1 MRRAKTC
8 GTAGPHQK
16 CSICAKGRGTAVIAD
31 FRQTSRRREM
41 DNLSQTDIPRGKIGI
56 RLIFTL
62 LFLVILSIMHFVI
75 QVLALIQYVILLITR
90 SYSEPLRSFSNK
102 AAAYVYRLIRYIT
115 LNDNTRPFPFTDFP
129 AEIESPEDPAKFD

>member
-1 MRRAKTC
+1 MN
-8 GTAGPHQK
+8 
-16 CSICAKGRGTAVIAD
+16 
-31 FRQTSRRREM
+31 E
-41 DNLSQTDIPRGKIGI
+41 LSHDPIPLSKIGM

-62 LFLVILSIMHFVI
+62 LFLVILSIMHFII
-75 QVLALIQYVILLITR
+75 QATTLIQYVILLITR

-129 AEIESPEDPAKFD
+129 REMESPEDSAKFD